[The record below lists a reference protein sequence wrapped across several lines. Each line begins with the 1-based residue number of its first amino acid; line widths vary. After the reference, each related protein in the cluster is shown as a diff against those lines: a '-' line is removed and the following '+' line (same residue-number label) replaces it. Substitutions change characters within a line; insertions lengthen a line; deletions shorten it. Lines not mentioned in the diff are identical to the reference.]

1 MVNIKISA
9 EASNYIHSK
18 KPGRANIVIYRDIPI
33 GSCTR
38 CSGSMTMHF
47 IPSLKVT
54 NKEPDAQYF
63 VPHSDGD
70 SRYSDIVIWVENA
83 LLPELNESEVNIS
96 LRKGLLMKRLKLV
109 LKPKD
114 IFEELK

>member
-1 MVNIKISA
+1 MVNIKVTA

-18 KPGRANIVIYRDIPI
+18 EPGRANIVIYRDIPI

-47 IPSLKVT
+47 TPSVKVT
-54 NKEPDAQYF
+54 KKEPDARYF
-63 VPHSDGD
+63 VPRSDGN
-70 SRYSDIVIWVENA
+70 SRSDIVIWVENA
-83 LLPELNESEVNIS
+83 LLPEVNESEEVNIS
-96 LRKGLLMKRLKLV
+96 LRKGLLAKRLQLV

-114 IFEELK
+114 IFKELK